1 MEEKKT
7 ITLDL
12 TDCKYLGELHKRIR
26 TAFDFPEWYG
36 ANLDAFW
43 DLLSSECDADE
54 VILTG
59 VNTMPEELRK
69 YMSDIYKIL
78 DRKTAERKNYSR
90 IYADIKPFFDVFLE
104 NLFLPVLV

>member
-12 TDCKYLGELHKRIR
+12 TDCKYLGELHERIR

-78 DRKTAERKNYSR
+78 DRKTAERENYSR
-90 IYADIKPFFDVFLE
+90 IYADIKLFFYKIEF
-104 NLFLPVLV
+104 